1 MIKNVELKNYRNIGI
16 IAHIDAGKTTLT
28 ERILFYTGV
37 SHKIGEVHDGSATMD
52 WMEQEQE
59 RGITITSAATTCYWN
74 SSFKDSEN
82 IHRINIIDT
91 PGHVDFTIE
100 VERSLRVLDGAIGVF
115 CGVGGVEPQSE
126 TVWRQANK
134 YNVPRIAF
142 INKMDRPG
150 ANFFEVVSQIE
161 KKLKTKPLPIQL
173 PYYENDLFIGVI
185 DLIREKLIIWS
196 EENNGVKFIFKN
208 IPEKEKIKVAKYRKE
223 LLESAADVSE
233 ELLNIYLEKSTLSID
248 EIIKSLRHKTLK
260 NEATLI
266 LCGSAFKNKGVQL
279 LLDAIIEF
287 LPSPYDVTYE
297 KIEHLDKNKNLIEND
312 FIGIAFKIFSD
323 PFVGTLTYVRLY
335 SGILISGN
343 TVYNSSKDKKERI
356 GRILLMHANTREDI
370 KEVKAG
376 DIIAIVG
383 LKDTITGDTLCS
395 INKRTILEKM
405 IFPEAVI
412 SVALEPKTKNDQEKM
427 STALKKLSLE
437 DPSFKV
443 SFDKE
448 SSQTIISGMG
458 ELHLDIIVD
467 RLKREFNVQANTG
480 KPQVAYRETIQKT
493 VEQEGKYIRQS
504 GGRGQYGHVI
514 LKIKPSEKG
523 KGFVFENKIFA
534 GVVPKEYIPAVKK
547 GVEEQIQNGVLAGYP
562 MVDITVSLIDGS
574 YHEVDSSEIAFK
586 NAAARGFKAGVLNAN
601 PILLEPIMNV
611 IIITPDDYLGEIIG
625 DLNKR
630 RGMIQ
635 GISDVISGKEI
646 KSKVPLAEMFGYAT
660 TLRSITQGRANY
672 TMEFESYSPVPETQ
686 YKNIINKNI

>member
-1 MIKNVELKNYRNIGI
+1 M
-16 IAHIDAGKTTLT
+16 KT
-28 ERILFYTGV
+28 
-37 SHKIGEVHDGSATMD
+37 D
-52 WMEQEQE
+52 
-59 RGITITSAATTCYWN
+59 
-74 SSFKDSEN
+74 
-82 IHRINIIDT
+82 
-91 PGHVDFTIE
+91 
-100 VERSLRVLDGAIGVF
+100 
-115 CGVGGVEPQSE
+115 
-126 TVWRQANK
+126 
-134 YNVPRIAF
+134 
-142 INKMDRPG
+142 
-150 ANFFEVVSQIE
+150 
-161 KKLKTKPLPIQL
+161 
-173 PYYENDLFIGVI
+173 
-185 DLIREKLIIWS
+185 
-196 EENNGVKFIFKN
+196 
-208 IPEKEKIKVAKYRKE
+208 KYRKD
-223 LLESAADVSE
+223 LLENAADVSE
-233 ELLNIYLEKSTLSID
+233 ELLNIYLDKSTLSSN
-248 EIIKSLRHKTLK
+248 EIIKSLRQKALK
-260 NEATLI
+260 NEITLV

-279 LLDAIIEF
+279 LLDAIVEF

-312 FIGIAFKIFSD
+312 FLGIAFKIFTD

-335 SGILISGN
+335 SGTLISGN
-343 TVYNSSKDKKERI
+343 TIYNSSKDKKERV

-370 KEVKAG
+370 KDVKAG

-383 LKDTITGDTLCS
+383 LKETITGDTLCS

-427 STALKKLSLE
+427 GMALKKLSLE

-467 RLKREFNVQANTG
+467 RLKREFNVHANTG
-480 KPQVAYRETIQKT
+480 KPQVAYRETIQKE

-514 LKIKPSEKG
+514 LKIRPSEKG
-523 KGFVFENKIFA
+523 KGFIFENKIFA

-574 YHEVDSSEIAFK
+574 YHDVDSSEIAFK
-586 NAAARGFKAGVLNAN
+586 NAAARGFKTGVLNAN

-635 GISDVISGKEI
+635 GIFDVISGKEI

-660 TLRSITQGRANY
+660 TLRSITQGRATY
-672 TMEFESYSPVPETQ
+672 SMEFESYSPVPETQ
-686 YKNIINKNI
+686 YKNIINKNV